1 MSILFLTMFMALFA
15 ITAPIADLPLFV
27 ATTDGQSAIE
37 RRKTALITTMTYLL
51 VCGVALFAGNA
62 ALAIFG
68 ISLPGL
74 RLAGMS
80 VVAAIGWNM
89 VRAPRTDTRTIAS
102 GPTPSPTPQSV
113 GITPLGFP
121 IYAGPGAI
129 SVIIAW
135 GSGPEPVYVSA
146 ILAILANA
154 ALILVLNSAATSVT
168 RLIGAGGLWIVG
180 KLFGLII
187 LAVAADGVASA
198 LVELLPGLRGLSG

>member
-1 MSILFLTMFMALFA
+1 MSILFFTMFMALFA

-27 ATTDGQSAIE
+27 ATTEGQSTAE
-37 RRKTALITTMTYLL
+37 RRRTALITTITYLL

-62 ALAIFG
+62 ALTIFG
-68 ISLPGL
+68 VSLPGL

-89 VRAPRTDTRTIAS
+89 VRAPRALPEPAAAES
-102 GPTPSPTPQSV
+102 LPCPTPQSV

-135 GSGPEPVYVSA
+135 GSGPEPIYVSA

-154 ALILVLNSAATSVT
+154 ALIFILNSAATWVT

-180 KLFGLII
+180 KLFGLMI
-187 LAVAADGVASA
+187 LAVAVDGIAFA
-198 LVELLPGLRGLSG
+198 LIELLPGLRGIAG